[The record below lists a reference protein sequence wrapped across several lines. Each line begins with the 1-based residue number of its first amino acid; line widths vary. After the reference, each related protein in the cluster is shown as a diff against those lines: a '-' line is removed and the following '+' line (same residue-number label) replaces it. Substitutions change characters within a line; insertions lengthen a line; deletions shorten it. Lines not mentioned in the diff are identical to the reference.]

1 MKTVCQ
7 MSVSGGIVPT
17 FALDARQ
24 KFIKGGDSL
33 PKLELTDDYNLE
45 ITRRRALISYQL
57 EPAKRLL

>member
-7 MSVSGGIVPT
+7 MSVSRGIVPT
-17 FALDARQ
+17 FPLGARQ

-45 ITRRRALISYQL
+45 ITSCH
-57 EPAKRLL
+57 